1 MDILEKFLNHYSYK
15 FEKGYPDLNNEN
27 DVILIE
33 QLLSSLTG
41 NLIELD
47 EVKLSPSQL
56 DKPYYQSSE
65 FYGKY
70 SDRGERFLDK
80 ILTGEPFIL
89 DDGTEV
95 IIDKNKSEKAIDLLK
110 NKNYKDLG
118 GVNKL
123 FYDSEGNTYSLSS
136 FKKTQEF
143 GSSRGKGG
151 GSENTRVQESS
162 QCVVNA
168 IAFNIIKSSISPT
181 DINEENLTKGF
192 SFCSID
198 ASLDEVKQFILGN
211 KTWIDT
217 FILTANALYNS
228 YSGPN
233 FNHHRKSEFIDL
245 IYKNFK
251 FLSKQEG
258 LTLKPDKWNPS
269 DIWLVD
275 SSLKSIDNPSSL
287 AELNTILLKLYSE
300 DKLIGVSLKKLGK
313 SAKIT
318 INNIED
324 SIKKEYKY
332 EGYECKPTNGNSRII
347 YGGGNIVFRTFNYA
361 TNFAGEI
368 LGKTAAHGKIGHS
381 NINYILK
388 LNGMPVLPSSLEVK
402 TLLKEKNSKFIDEYY
417 EIYSKIVEDLPKE
430 KFITDVIESKDL
442 NFLVSKFLSAN
453 IIYILLNAGNK
464 KDDIVTELV
473 SYSSSSGELSSVYI
487 KVE

>member
-33 QLLSSLTG
+33 QLLSNLTG

-56 DKPYYQSSE
+56 EKPYYQSSE

-70 SDRGERFLDK
+70 NDRGERFLDK

-89 DDGTEV
+89 NDGTEI

-162 QCVVNA
+162 QCVINA
-168 IAFNIIKSSISPT
+168 IAFNIIKSPISPA
-181 DINEENLTKGF
+181 DITEENLTKGF
-192 SFCSID
+192 SFCNIG
-198 ASLDEVKQFILGN
+198 ASLEEVKQFILDN

-228 YSGPN
+228 YSGSN
-233 FNHHRKSEFIDL
+233 FTHHRKSEFVDL

-258 LTLKPDKWNPS
+258 LTLKSDKWNPS

-275 SSLKSIDNPSSL
+275 SSLKSIGNPSSL
-287 AELNTILLKLYSE
+287 VELNTILLKLYSE

-318 INNIED
+318 VNNIED

-332 EGYECKPTNGNSRII
+332 EGYECRPTNSNSRII
-347 YGGGNIVFRTFNYA
+347 YEGGNIVFRTFNYA

-388 LNGMPVLPSSLEVK
+388 LNNMPVLPSSLEVK
-402 TLLKEKNSKFIDEYY
+402 TLLKEKNPKFIDEYY
-417 EIYSKIVEDLPKE
+417 KIYSEVVEKLSKE
-430 KFITDVIESKDL
+430 NFITEVIESKDL

-453 IIYILLNAGNK
+453 IIHILLNSGNK
-464 KDDIVTELV
+464 KDNIVTELV
-473 SYSSSSGELSSVYI
+473 NYSSSSGELSSVYV